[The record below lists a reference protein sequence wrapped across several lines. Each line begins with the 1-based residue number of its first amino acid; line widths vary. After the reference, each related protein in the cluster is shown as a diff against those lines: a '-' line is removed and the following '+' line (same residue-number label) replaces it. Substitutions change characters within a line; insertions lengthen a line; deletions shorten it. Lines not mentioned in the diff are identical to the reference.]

1 MVVTSSLN
9 IDAPATLTVLGGNAA
24 LSSLANAPPGG
35 IVVSDPASPGALN
48 VQIIAGNTGAAL
60 SASSLGGATVSTNGN
75 TLSLSGT
82 ALQVNTALASL
93 EVNEPAGLAR
103 DVLTLTASDP
113 LALAAQTNIAVDIV
127 PQTGPAFVA
136 PPRIVT
142 IQANTLDT
150 ISGMFLSDPIA
161 GGLAAMG
168 LGAQEALTLTL
179 SAASGVLLLPGY
191 ANASG
196 IAASGL
202 GTGTIVLSFT
212 AAEIGALNNLLA
224 GLAFVGPKIT
234 GGEHL
239 YYVLRHVSGPLPT
252 ALTDGNI
259 FLNIIGTTASGATL
273 AAGSQTVLTAGGTL
287 GGVLGGVTTGLG
299 GIASPGGVVIAPG
312 ASLQLPGSSLTLG
325 GTSDDFGT
333 LGAASLVLE
342 GVLAAGS
349 ATLGGPLALGTAGL
363 LDFNGMLVAGNAET
377 LNNQLEVSLAAGAL
391 LTGNGTLQAGNFSE
405 SGMITGPGTIAALG
419 GETLLLAAGSIGGG
433 AVAQV
438 ASGGAMVLGPLSP
451 LYGIFDATPV
461 TIDAS
466 VTLNFQN
473 NAGFGV
479 TGGYASTLGGA
490 GGAFVINGPQA
501 FSGSIT
507 GFAPGDQLIFPGLS
521 SFSIY
526 NITTS
531 SFAVGGQDS
540 SGNTVTYVIH
550 AAIPSGSVLAS
561 GVDAQGDP
569 SVFLRPAAP
578 TIVTAG
584 VFAASAGVAQP
595 LQGIALQ
602 LAVATTQSLSLTI
615 AAAHG
620 ILSDGGA
627 PAAQITLTGANI
639 AALNTELAGLTYTG
653 TGLAD
658 TLTLSSASGVL
669 SGLADNIYINAA
681 APGVV
686 NGLGGGAFSEGQ
698 SASFGLTGG
707 VSLFSQPAA
716 PGALL
721 VDGST
726 DFTAPLQ
733 ANGISGTAL
742 VVESG
747 ATAIFDSSATV
758 ALGGDVT
765 LGGANGPGTLAILT
779 QAFSGTGNMTLAGNA
794 AATGSDAYVAG
805 GLSLGGSLAIGASG
819 QFVLAGSL
827 SAAAATLAAGGTFVA
842 YGSASAQLGALA
854 DAGSIILDGTA
865 HAAATSLDLSG
876 ALSLGGSASLGI
888 TGGLNMSGTST
899 LQIGAG
905 AGLQAGTTAQLQ
917 GVITDS
923 GLLAATGSL
932 GAAGTILLTG
942 GTLEAA
948 SLTNTGT
955 LAGYGVLNAAS
966 LTNDGVILA
975 QGGALVLGG
984 AVNNGAHITVMAS
997 AALDV
1002 TGDFSGA
1009 VITFMGGD
1017 AMITLDDPARFS
1029 ASMANMAATDAIDL
1043 VGVAPSLVSWSAG
1056 TLTIANSQSPLAATV
1071 ALQIAAGEPAFSVL
1085 SDGAGGALI
1094 TLGGTLPCFARGTR
1108 LLTPHGYRAVED
1120 LKPGDPLITAAGAR
1134 RPVRWIGRRTL
1145 DLGPS
1150 AARDGL
1156 PVLILP
1162 NAFGPG
1168 QPARPLRLSPSHCVY
1183 AGGVLVPAVQLVN
1196 GATILRQRSAPA
1208 MTYYHVELD
1217 RHDILLAEGL
1227 PCESYFDDGNRGAL
1241 YHETGRRS
1249 PARKPFAPVITRG
1262 ARLAA
1267 VRARLHAIALGQGF
1281 SLTYWPSLRA
1291 VAAGHTAIPEIS
1303 TARGGRL
1310 ARFVFPAPVRAVTLL
1325 SAVSSPADTDPACED
1340 RRELGVCL
1348 ALAAGVELGQGFHP
1362 RGAQDDGVWM
1372 GRAATLN
1379 LPRAAADF
1387 TLPLAAIAQSWVK
1400 PVDAK
1405 AAPA

>member
-1 MVVTSSLN
+1 MSTSLN
-9 IDAPATLTVLGGNAA
+9 INAPATLTVLGGNAV
-24 LSSLANAPPGG
+24 LSSMANTPPGA
-35 IVVSDPASPGALN
+35 IVVTDPASPGTLN
-48 VQIIAGNTGAAL
+48 VQIIAGNSGAAL
-60 SASSLGGATVSTNGN
+60 SASSLGGATVAANGN

-93 EVNEPAGLAR
+93 EVNEPATLSR

-113 LALAAQTNIAVDIV
+113 LALAAQTNIMVDIV
-127 PQTGPAFVA
+127 PQAGPAFAA

-142 IQANTLDT
+142 IQANTLDS
-150 ISGMFLSDPIA
+150 IAGMLLSDPIA
-161 GGLAAMG
+161 SGLAAMG
-168 LGAQEALTLTL
+168 LGTQETLTL
-179 SAASGVLLLPGY
+179 DLSVASGILLLPGY
-191 ANASG
+191 TSASG

-202 GTGTIVLSFT
+202 GTGTIALSLT
-212 AAEIGALNNLLA
+212 ANGIGALNTLLA

-239 YYVLRHVSGPLPT
+239 YYALRQVSGPLPT
-252 ALTDGNI
+252 ALTYGNI
-259 FLNIIGTTASGATL
+259 FLNIIGTAGSGATL
-273 AAGSQTVLTAGGTL
+273 TAGSQTVLTTGGTL
-287 GGVLGGVTTGLG
+287 GGVPG
-299 GIASPGGVVIAPG
+299 GITTALAGATAPGGLAITPDS
-312 ASLQLPGSSLTLG
+312 SLQLPYSALTLG
-325 GTSDDFGT
+325 GTSYDYGT
-333 LGAASLVLE
+333 LGAASLN
-342 GVLAAGS
+342 LAGTLVVAGS

-363 LDFNGMLVAGNAET
+363 LDFNGLLVAGNAET
-377 LNNQLEVSLAAGAL
+377 LNNQLEISLAAGGV
-391 LTGNGTLQAGNFSE
+391 LTGNGTLLAGNFSE
-405 SGMITGPGTIAALG
+405 SGMIAGPGTIAALG

-433 AVAQV
+433 AALQV

-451 LYGIFDATPV
+451 LYGIFNATPV
-461 TIDAS
+461 TIDNS
-466 VTLNFQN
+466 VTLNFVN
-473 NAGFGV
+473 SAGAGV
-479 TGGYASTLGGA
+479 TGGYAGTLGGA

-521 SFSIY
+521 NFSIY
-526 NITTS
+526 NITAG
-531 SFAVGGQDS
+531 SFAVGGQDA
-540 SGNTVTYVIH
+540 SGSTVSYEIH
-550 AAIPSGSVLAS
+550 AAIPSGTALAA

-602 LAVATTQSLSLTI
+602 LGTGTTQSLSLTL
-615 AAAHG
+615 AAANG
-620 ILSDGGA
+620 LLSNGSV

-658 TLTLSSASGVL
+658 TLTLTSASAALG
-669 SGLADNIYINAA
+669 GLADNIYITAA

-686 NGLGGGAFSEGQ
+686 NGLGGAAFSEGQ
-698 SASFGLTGG
+698 TASFGLTGG

-742 VVESG
+742 VVEDN

-765 LGGANGPGTLAILT
+765 IGDANGAGTLGVLA
-779 QAFSGTGNMTLAGNA
+779 QAFSASGNMTLGGN
-794 AATGSDAYVAG
+794 AATGSDAYVFG
-805 GLSLGGSLAIGASG
+805 GLGLGGSLAIDAGG
-819 QFVLAGSL
+819 QFALAGSL
-827 SAAAATLAAGGTFVA
+827 NAAAAMVAAGGTFFA
-842 YGSASAQLGALA
+842 YGNASAQLGLLA
-854 DAGSIILDGTA
+854 DAGNIILNGA
-865 HAAATSLDLSG
+865 ARAAATSLDLSG
-876 ALSLGGSASLGI
+876 ALSLGGTASLGT
-888 TGGLNMSGTST
+888 TGSLNMSGTST

-905 AGLQAGTTAQLQ
+905 ASLQAATIAQAQ

-942 GTLEAA
+942 GTLDAA

-966 LTNDGVILA
+966 LTNNGVILA
-975 QGGALVLGG
+975 QGGALILGG
-984 AVNNGAHITVMAS
+984 TVNNAAHITVMAS

-1029 ASMANMAATDAIDL
+1029 ASVANMAATDAIDL
-1043 VGVAPSLVSWSAG
+1043 VGVAPGLVNWSGG

-1094 TLGGTLPCFARGTR
+1094 TLGGTLPCFARGAR
-1108 LLTPHGYRAVED
+1108 LLTPHGYRAVEE

-1183 AGGVLVPAVQLVN
+1183 AGGVLIPAAQLVN
-1196 GATILRQRSAPA
+1196 GATILRERTAPA

-1291 VAAGHTAIPEIS
+1291 VAAGYTAIPEIS
-1303 TARGGRL
+1303 AARRGRL
-1310 ARFVFPAPVRAVTLL
+1310 ARFIFPVPVRAVTLL

-1348 ALAAGVELGQGFHP
+1348 DLVAGMELGQGFYP
-1362 RGAQDDGVWM
+1362 RGAQDDGVWT